1 MRKTDKKIDNQIR
14 QVLTQVCEIALNE
27 YSGFQW
33 LTHIVNYSDFPKSL
47 QVICVFDTPYSLNR
61 FMASVERD
69 TLSKLIQAKLL
80 SIKVTIDSRQVCYDS
95 EDNRNQKTH

>member
-33 LTHIVNYSDFPKSL
+33 LTHTVNYSDFPQSL
-47 QVICVFDTPYSLNR
+47 QVICVFDTHYNLNR

-69 TLSKLIQAKLL
+69 TLSKLIQTKLF
-80 SIKVTIDSRQVCYDS
+80 SIKVAIDIRQVCYNC
-95 EDNRNQKTH
+95 EDKRNKKLH

>member
-27 YSGFQW
+27 YSGFEW

-47 QVICVFDTPYSLNR
+47 QVICVFDTPYNLNR
-61 FMASVERD
+61 FMASPEND
-69 TLSKLIQAKLL
+69 ALSKLIQKKLL
-80 SIKVTIDSRQVCYDS
+80 SIKVTIDIRQVSYDS
-95 EDNRNQKTH
+95 EDNHNKKLH